1 MVIDLKYARSR
12 TTFLAAVLFIST
24 ALSFFSGRAFLA
36 SHWNESANPE
46 LWRRAA
52 RLEPGNAEY
61 WGHVGLIGQ
70 WDVDPKGTAEAIDNL
85 EAATR
90 INPHSP
96 ELWLELADAYQS
108 SGDPIKAQDAYR
120 EAQSSHP
127 ASAEVAWRFGSF
139 LLYEGKAT
147 AAHEEIRRA
156 LLLNPSLA
164 PDAIS
169 ECWHSDPNVDSLID
183 DVLPARFIHFHDAMN
198 FFLSQHLTDPALAVW
213 NRQQSLGLPLHMA
226 DAVPLVDALIDA
238 NRTIEAAQVWKQ
250 SLRSSGSSEA
260 SPDDQSLVFNGGFE
274 HDIVNGGYDWREETA
289 SGVSFDIDN
298 LTAHSGSRS
307 LRVRFDG
314 TVNLDFHHLFQYIPV
329 EPDSRYQFS
338 AYLRTE
344 AISTDRGICVEIS
357 DPRHSSRLQLQTPE
371 LFGSNPWTRV
381 QEDFV
386 TGHDTHFIKLALR
399 RLPSWK
405 FDNKLAGTV
414 WIDDVGLTYLRP
426 ASRNGAT

>member
-1 MVIDLKYARSR
+1 
-12 TTFLAAVLFIST
+12 
-24 ALSFFSGRAFLA
+24 
-36 SHWNESANPE
+36 
-46 LWRRAA
+46 
-52 RLEPGNAEY
+52 
-61 WGHVGLIGQ
+61 
-70 WDVDPKGTAEAIDNL
+70 
-85 EAATR
+85 
-90 INPHSP
+90 
-96 ELWLELADAYQS
+96 
-108 SGDPIKAQDAYR
+108 
-120 EAQSSHP
+120 
-127 ASAEVAWRFGSF
+127 
-139 LLYEGKAT
+139 
-147 AAHEEIRRA
+147 
-156 LLLNPSLA
+156 
-164 PDAIS
+164 
-169 ECWHSDPNVDSLID
+169 
-183 DVLPARFIHFHDAMN
+183 DAMN
-198 FFLSQHLTDPALAVW
+198 FFLSQHLADPALAVW
-213 NRQQSLGLPLHMA
+213 NRQQSLGLPVQMA

-238 NRTIEAAQVWKQ
+238 NRTIEATQIWKQ
-250 SLRSSGSSEA
+250 ALRRSGASEA
-260 SPDDQSLVFNGGFE
+260 PPDEQSLVFNGGFE

-289 SGVSFDIDN
+289 SGVTFNIDN

-307 LRVRFDG
+307 LRVQFDG

-344 AISTDRGICVEIS
+344 AISTDRGICVAIS
-357 DPRHSSRLQLQTPE
+357 DPRHSSKLQLQTSE